1 VQFVFKN
8 SRFLTHFDFVR
19 QFLIDVNA
27 FKEKFEAFVYH
38 LKREDVTKSTTIES
52 IVFLS
57 KILISIEKR
66 YWFIELEIAVVVW
79 IVKKL
84 HHMIRAFKHFTIIWI
99 DHAVTAVIAKQTKM
113 IISNI
118 DKFNLRLVKIEMYL
132 SQFELNIRHK
142 FDRDHVISDALFRL
156 SFFDEK
162 FTENQN
168 IDTLNDIETY
178 ADILMKMSSQFKDR
192 LVQDYKTNKQ
202 WSVLYEMLI
211 VISLTQATR
220 KGIPLGTMMRW

>member
-1 VQFVFKN
+1 
-8 SRFLTHFDFVR
+8 
-19 QFLIDVNA
+19 
-27 FKEKFEAFVYH
+27 
-38 LKREDVTKSTTIES
+38 
-52 IVFLS
+52 
-57 KILISIEKR
+57 
-66 YWFIELEIAVVVW
+66 
-79 IVKKL
+79 
-84 HHMIRAFKHFTIIWI
+84 
-99 DHAVTAVIAKQTKM
+99 M